1 MHTPET
7 CEENKKYHTEKFPQR
22 HGYTDVSV
30 GAVDTLDSQAQ
41 FRKIAGGPL
50 IPGVFYLE
58 EGPAK
63 QIINTEA
70 SLAEYNKTE
79 EQYNLFQFGVFGLKL
94 T

>member
-1 MHTPET
+1 M
-7 CEENKKYHTEKFPQR
+7 
-22 HGYTDVSV
+22 

-41 FRKIAGGPL
+41 FRKEGPL